1 MWNIFW
7 KQLLISLWLFYSR
20 WSKKCYQCKQGDP
33 TCFISPPS
41 NGNVID
47 CKPEHNGCYI
57 VYYLGKKVK
66 DGSRHIK

>member
-1 MWNIFW
+1 MNQIIN
-7 KQLLISLWLFYSR
+7 LLLNFSVDGV
-20 WSKKCYQCKQGDP
+20 KCYQCKQGDP

-66 DGSRHIK
+66 DGSRNIK